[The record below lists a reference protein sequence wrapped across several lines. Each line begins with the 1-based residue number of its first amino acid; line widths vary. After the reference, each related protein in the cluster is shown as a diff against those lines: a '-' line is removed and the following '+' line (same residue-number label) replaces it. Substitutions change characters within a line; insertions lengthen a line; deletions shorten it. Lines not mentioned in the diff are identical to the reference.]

1 MDSSSQGCSVG
12 EPHVKYKEP
21 PCFQTV
27 PVKSPSFCLGPQA
40 SVVLEVAQRVP
51 LSSQWTVL
59 PGREGVVAL
68 CVTSSGGT
76 ERLEANT
83 SLRELKWSIPRQG
96 TERRATA
103 PAPARTWLTW
113 RTLSPRPTP
122 AEPPYPGVVHAL
134 CSLRSFLLV
143 LKYAEIRY
151 C

>member
-76 ERLEANT
+76 GRLEANT

-96 TERRATA
+96 HRAQSYGTSTGQDLVNLA
-103 PAPARTWLTW
+103 NSQSPTHTCGTTISRNG
-113 RTLSPRPTP
+113 PRP
-122 AEPPYPGVVHAL
+122 L
-134 CSLRSFLLV
+134 
-143 LKYAEIRY
+143 
-151 C
+151 

>member
-1 MDSSSQGCSVG
+1 M
-12 EPHVKYKEP
+12 KYNEP

-68 CVTSSGGT
+68 CVLTLSGKT
-76 ERLEANT
+76 ERVEANT

-103 PAPARTWLTW
+103 PAPARNWLAW
-113 RTLSPRPTP
+113 
-122 AEPPYPGVVHAL
+122 
-134 CSLRSFLLV
+134 
-143 LKYAEIRY
+143 
-151 C
+151 